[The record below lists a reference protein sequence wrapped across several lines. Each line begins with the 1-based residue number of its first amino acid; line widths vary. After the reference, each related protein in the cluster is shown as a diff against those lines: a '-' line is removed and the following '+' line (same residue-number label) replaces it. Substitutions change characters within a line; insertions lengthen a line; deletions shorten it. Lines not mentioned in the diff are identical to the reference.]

1 MVVGEGL
8 RPPANVIGL
17 LCVQARQ
24 MPITSAF
31 AYGKLATSELIRK
44 VAVLTQ

>member
-1 MVVGEGL
+1 MVIGEGL
-8 RPPANVIGL
+8 RPPANVISL

-31 AYGKLATSELIRK
+31 AYGKLANSWLNF
-44 VAVLTQ
+44 